1 MKSIIV
7 SLSLIL
13 LIILY
18 IVSYLRVEKEM
29 DENDDISPIN
39 GGIDIEN
46 LTLDKLIL
54 HNEKVDGNEIIK
66 MGGNIY
72 YSDTDSIVTDIELL
86 PNMVDL
92 KSLGKLKTEHR
103 VIRGYFISA
112 KTYCLITE
120 GKGGVKVAKGL
131 NSKTLK

>member
-1 MKSIIV
+1 MG
-7 SLSLIL
+7 
-13 LIILY
+13 
-18 IVSYLRVEKEM
+18 E
-29 DENDDISPIN
+29 DDDISPTN
-39 GGIDIEN
+39 KSIDIED

-92 KSLGKLKTEHR
+92 KSLVKLKNEHR
-103 VIRGYFISA
+103 VIIGYFISA

-120 GKGGVKVAKGL
+120 GKGGK
-131 NSKTLK
+131 SS